1 MAKRRERPIQNPIR
15 QDLIADI
22 AKPVKGPA
30 TQVLAEPAHTPS
42 VGEGGAEPQAPIPTT
57 PKAKPAKPKTKR
69 RALPRQKDGKSRW
82 TEPSFVQIKA
92 RFVHEEAEEIERLR
106 ERLSKMTRCNI
117 SSSHLTRALW
127 SLALQAGEELDA
139 MEGKAPKLERPPHGN
154 PVATAEYEDELARF
168 LLRAL
173 KQLRPN
179 G

>member
-22 AKPVKGPA
+22 SRPVKPAA
-30 TQVLAEPAHTPS
+30 TQVLEEPGAPQT
-42 VGEGGAEPQAPIPTT
+42 VGEGEAEPQAPLKAA
-57 PKAKPAKPKTKR
+57 PKAKLGRPKAKR
-69 RALPRQKDGKSRW
+69 RTAPRQKDGKSRW

-92 RFVHEEAEEIERLR
+92 RFVHEEAEEIEHLR
-106 ERLSKMTRCNI
+106 ERLSKMTRCSI

-127 SLALQAGEELDA
+127 SLALQAGEELDGT
-139 MEGKAPKLERPPHGN
+139 EGKAPQLERPPHGN